1 MIDVYLGLGS
11 NLGDRHT
18 LLLSAIE
25 LLVQRVGRLV
35 RCSSFIETEPWG
47 FVSEHP
53 FLNAVALFRTTLS
66 PRELLVV
73 TQAIERELGRKE
85 KSVPPATVPDAS
97 ASVPRYTDRPID
109 IDILLYGDA
118 LIDEPDLKI
127 PHPLM
132 GERDFVM
139 RPLNEIKNHS

>member
-35 RCSSFIETEPWG
+35 RCSSFIETAPWG

-66 PRELLVV
+66 PRELLTV
-73 TQAIERELGRKE
+73 TQDIEHQLGRRQ
-85 KSVPPATVPDAS
+85 KSNGTYA
-97 ASVPRYTDRPID
+97 DRPID

-118 LIDEPDLKI
+118 VIDEPDLKI

-132 GERDFVM
+132 HERDFVM
-139 RPLNEIKNHS
+139 RPLNEIINH